1 MPQFTNKP
9 PAQPDTKAL
18 DTTNVPRAVM
28 LIARPEHDGTFTL
41 VLDAPGTDTLPTELG
56 GGYTSIDDIKTAV
69 FLALT
74 SPAVAEDRMQLVEEA
89 AGRVNQLIDTV
100 NDLLGRVDAL
110 EDQVSRM
117 AAPAPMPGR
126 TLIPRLGQAQPQRP
140 QPPLRGQYHD
150 QRRAW
155 DDQQEQ
161 FDDRQAPRQPAP
173 PYAQPAAQPA
183 ARQPPRPPPRASQQP
198 QGPRPE
204 VSEGPRPSFNRGEFV
219 PHQPVGRVS
228 RGPGTPDQQE

>member
-1 MPQFTNKP
+1 
-9 PAQPDTKAL
+9 
-18 DTTNVPRAVM
+18 
-28 LIARPEHDGTFTL
+28 
-41 VLDAPGTDTLPTELG
+41 
-56 GGYTSIDDIKTAV
+56 
-69 FLALT
+69 
-74 SPAVAEDRMQLVEEA
+74 
-89 AGRVNQLIDTV
+89 V

-117 AAPAPMPGR
+117 ASPAPMPGR
-126 TLIPRLGQAQPQRP
+126 TLIPRLGQRPGFYEPDPGRPPRP

-150 QRRAW
+150 LRNAW

-161 FDDRQAPRQPAP
+161 FEAPRQPAP
-173 PYAQPAAQPA
+173 PYAQPA

-204 VSEGPRPSFNRGEFV
+204 VSEGARPSFDRGSFV

-228 RGPGTPDQQE
+228 RGPGSPDNE